1 MKSVAIVIPT
11 YNEALSLP
19 DLLNDLEEQ
28 EGIRLNVIV
37 SDGGSSDHTV
47 SVASGRSTV
56 VQNHRAGRAE
66 QLNLGAEQAD
76 QEWILFLHADSRLRD
91 PHLLKNALEHIDVLG
106 SSTAGH
112 FPLEFVGPDSD
123 HPGFRFLSAKSKLN
137 RPFTINGDQGFLV
150 HRELYDAL
158 GGFDSSLPFLED
170 QRFAQRVRDI
180 AEWVTLPGQLQTSTR
195 RFATEGFGRRYLVMA
210 VVMGVNEVGLNDFFE
225 LVDAYTP
232 DPQEPLDLG
241 PILRA
246 IRETTFAQGSDEA
259 LQCWAAVGQFL
270 RLNAWQLALLVDVY
284 LLQNSPVSL
293 TDQFDRH
300 VADKLNSRWADALAS
315 ALAASFFL
323 VVVPTWW
330 STRER
335 VNFRRR

>member
-28 EGIRLNVIV
+28 KGIQLNVIV
-37 SDGGSSDHTV
+37 SDGGSSDHTL

-56 VQNHRAGRAE
+56 VQNHRASRAE
-66 QLNLGAEQAD
+66 QLNLGAAQAD

-91 PHLLKNALEHIDVLG
+91 PYLLKNALEHIIAMG

-150 HRELYDAL
+150 HRELYDAV

-170 QRFAQRVRDI
+170 QRFAQRIRPLG
-180 AEWVTLPGQLQTSTR
+180 AWVTLPGQLQTSTR

-225 LVDAYTP
+225 LVNAYRP
-232 DPQEPLDLG
+232 APHEPLDLG
-241 PILRA
+241 PVISA
-246 IRETTFAQGSDEA
+246 IHEVTFQKSADEA
-259 LQCWAAVGQFL
+259 WQIWEGVGRFL
-270 RLNAWQLALLVDVY
+270 RLNAWQLALLFDVY
-284 LLQNSPVSL
+284 LLHDKPLTL
-293 TDQFDRH
+293 TDRFDRH
-300 VADKLNSRWADALAS
+300 VAAKLDNRWADAVAS

-323 VVVPTWW
+323 VVVPSWW
-330 STRER
+330 SNRER
-335 VNFRRR
+335 AIFRRL